1 MSLSPNAQVIYNYLV
16 NAVVPNKRVVTYG
29 TVSQATNVPLGPPG
43 QNPVVDALYEIFK
56 KCDERRLPPITS
68 IVVQQ
73 DGQYGSTGRHGM
85 PGGGYLVAEAKSPN
99 RAGRRR
105 DPGYRDW
112 EKTTRPPDTETWRM
126 RKMIE
131 AHQDSVWDYDA
142 PWPSAL

>member
-1 MSLSPNAQVIYNYLV
+1 MSLSPNAQAIHNYLV
-16 NAVVPNKRVVTYG
+16 NVVVPSKRVVTYSA
-29 TVSQATNVPLGPPG
+29 VSQATNVPLGPPG

-73 DGQYGSTGRHGM
+73 DEQYDPTGRHGM

-112 EKTTRPPDTETWRM
+112 ENVPRPPDTETWRM